1 MKIEQITAL
10 KDAGFTAEQ
19 IVALAP
25 ILTDEKKPNQYTDMT
40 ETYHKPDPEKK
51 PEQKK
56 EPEKKQEQ
64 KQEPEKKHE
73 PDKSPMEEMMS
84 AMQKQFQDMMKAVQG
99 AMINVSR
106 QTDTEMTAED
116 VAASILDPGRN
127 RGKK

>member
-25 ILTDEKKPNQYTDMT
+25 ILTEEPPKQ
-40 ETYHKPDPEKK
+40 EPEKK
-51 PEQKK
+51 PEQK
-56 EPEKKQEQ
+56 
-64 KQEPEKKHE
+64 QEPE
-73 PDKSPMEEMMS
+73 KSPMEEMMS
-84 AMQKQFQDMMKAVQG
+84 AMQKQFEDMMKAVQG
-99 AMINVSR
+99 AMINGSR
-106 QTDTEMTAED
+106 QDETEMTAAD

>member
-25 ILTDEKKPNQYTDMT
+25 ILTDEKQV
-40 ETYHKPDPEKK
+40 
-51 PEQKK
+51 Q
-56 EPEKKQEQ
+56 EPEKNPEPPKPEPPKPEQ
-64 KQEPEKKHE
+64 KQEPE
-73 PDKSPMEEMMS
+73 KSPMEEMMS

-106 QTDTEMTAED
+106 QDNTEMTAED

>member
-25 ILTDEKKPNQYTDMT
+25 ILTEESQ
-40 ETYHKPDPEKK
+40 K
-51 PEQKK
+51 PEPPK
-56 EPEKKQEQ
+56 PEAPK
-64 KQEPEKKHE
+64 PEAPKPEAPK
-73 PDKSPMEEMMS
+73 PDKSPMDEMMS

-106 QTDTEMTAED
+106 QEDTEMTAAD

>member
-1 MKIEQITAL
+1 MKIDQITAL

-25 ILTDEKKPNQYTDMT
+25 ILTEDPQKQDPPKP
-40 ETYHKPDPEKK
+40 
-51 PEQKK
+51 
-56 EPEKKQEQ
+56 EQ
-64 KQEPEKKHE
+64 KQEPE
-73 PDKSPMEEMMS
+73 KSPMEEMMS
-84 AMQKQFQDMMKAVQG
+84 VIQKQFQDMMKAVQG

-106 QTDTEMTAED
+106 QEDTEMTAAD

>member
-25 ILTDEKKPNQYTDMT
+25 SLTE
-40 ETYHKPDPEKK
+40 ETPK
-51 PEQKK
+51 PEPPKP
-56 EPEKKQEQ
+56 EPPKPEPP
-64 KQEPEKKHE
+64 KQEPK
-73 PDKSPMEEMMS
+73 KSPMEEMMS

-99 AMINVSR
+99 AMINGSR
-106 QTDTEMTAED
+106 QDDTEMTAAD

>member
-25 ILTDEKKPNQYTDMT
+25 ILTE
-40 ETYHKPDPEKK
+40 ETPK
-51 PEQKK
+51 PEPPKP
-56 EPEKKQEQ
+56 EPPKP
-64 KQEPEKKHE
+64 EPPKPE
-73 PDKSPMEEMMS
+73 KSPMEEMMS
-84 AMQKQFQDMMKAVQG
+84 TMQKQFEDMVKAVQG
-99 AMINVSR
+99 AMINGSR
-106 QTDTEMTAED
+106 QAETEMTAAD

>member
-25 ILTDEKKPNQYTDMT
+25 ILTEEKPVQ
-40 ETYHKPDPEKK
+40 EPEKK
-51 PEQKK
+51 PEQK
-56 EPEKKQEQ
+56 PE
-64 KQEPEKKHE
+64 
-73 PDKSPMEEMMS
+73 KSPMEEMMS
-84 AMQKQFQDMMKAVQG
+84 SMKKQFEDMMKAVQG
-99 AMINVSR
+99 AMINGSR
-106 QTDTEMTAED
+106 QEDTEMTAAD

>member
-25 ILTDEKKPNQYTDMT
+25 ILTEEST
-40 ETYHKPDPEKK
+40 K
-51 PEQKK
+51 PEPPKP
-56 EPEKKQEQ
+56 EPPKQEAPKQ
-64 KQEPEKKHE
+64 DPPKQEPEK
-73 PDKSPMEEMMS
+73 SSMEDMMS
-84 AMQKQFQDMMKAVQG
+84 AIQKQFEDMMKAVQG

-106 QTDTEMTAED
+106 QEDTEMTAAD

>member
-25 ILTDEKKPNQYTDMT
+25 ILTDEKPVR
-40 ETYHKPDPEKK
+40 EPEKK
-51 PEQKK
+51 PEQEPEKP
-56 EPEKKQEQ
+56 EPEKKPEQ
-64 KQEPEKKHE
+64 
-73 PDKSPMEEMMS
+73 KSPMEEMMS
-84 AMQKQFQDMMKAVQG
+84 AMQKQIEDMMKAVQG

-106 QTDTEMTAED
+106 QTETEMTAED

>member
-25 ILTDEKKPNQYTDMT
+25 ILAE
-40 ETYHKPDPEKK
+40 DPPKQDPPKQDPPKQDPPK
-51 PEQKK
+51 PEQKR
-56 EPEKKQEQ
+56 EPE
-64 KQEPEKKHE
+64 
-73 PDKSPMEEMMS
+73 KSPMEEMMS
-84 AMQKQFQDMMKAVQG
+84 AMQKQFEDMVKAVQG
-99 AMINVSR
+99 VMINGSR
-106 QTDTEMTAED
+106 QTETEMTAAD

>member
-25 ILTDEKKPNQYTDMT
+25 ILTEETPKQDTPKQEAPKP
-40 ETYHKPDPEKK
+40 ETPK
-51 PEQKK
+51 PEQKQDPPK
-56 EPEKKQEQ
+56 PE
-64 KQEPEKKHE
+64 
-73 PDKSPMEEMMS
+73 KSPMEEMMS
-84 AMQKQFQDMMKAVQG
+84 TMQKQFEDMMKGVQG

-106 QTDTEMTAED
+106 QEDTEMTAED

>member
-25 ILTDEKKPNQYTDMT
+25 ILTEEKQVQ
-40 ETYHKPDPEKK
+40 EPEKK
-51 PEQKK
+51 PEQKQEP
-56 EPEKKQEQ
+56 EPEKKPEQ
-64 KQEPEKKHE
+64 KQEPV
-73 PDKSPMEEMMS
+73 KSPMEEMMS
-84 AMQKQFQDMMKAVQG
+84 TMKKQFEDMMKAVQG
-99 AMINVSR
+99 AMINGSR

>member
-25 ILTDEKKPNQYTDMT
+25 ILTDEVPKP
-40 ETYHKPDPEKK
+40 EPPKPEPPK
-51 PEQKK
+51 PEQKP
-56 EPEKKQEQ
+56 EPPKQEQ
-64 KQEPEKKHE
+64 KQEPEKYTM
-73 PDKSPMEEMMS
+73 DEMMS
-84 AMQKQFQDMMKAVQG
+84 TMKKQFEDMMKAVQG
-99 AMINVSR
+99 AMINGSR
-106 QTDTEMTAED
+106 QDNTEMTAAD

>member
-25 ILTDEKKPNQYTDMT
+25 ILTDVAPKP
-40 ETYHKPDPEKK
+40 KPPK
-51 PEQKK
+51 PEPPKP
-56 EPEKKQEQ
+56 EPPKP
-64 KQEPEKKHE
+64 EPPKPE
-73 PDKSPMEEMMS
+73 KSPMEEMMT
-84 AMQKQFQDMMKAVQG
+84 AMQKQFEDMVKAVQG
-99 AMINVSR
+99 AMINGS
-106 QTDTEMTAED
+106 QQAETEMTAAD

>member
-25 ILTDEKKPNQYTDMT
+25 ILTEEKQVQ
-40 ETYHKPDPEKK
+40 EPEKK
-51 PEQKK
+51 P
-56 EPEKKQEQ
+56 EQ
-64 KQEPEKKHE
+64 KQEPEKKPEQKQE
-73 PDKSPMEEMMS
+73 PEKSPMEEMMS
-84 AMQKQFQDMMKAVQG
+84 AMQKQFEDMMKAVQG
-99 AMINVSR
+99 AMINGSR
-106 QTDTEMTAED
+106 QTDTEMTAAD

>member
-25 ILTDEKKPNQYTDMT
+25 ILTEEP
-40 ETYHKPDPEKK
+40 PK
-51 PEQKK
+51 PEPPKPEPPK
-56 EPEKKQEQ
+56 PEPPKPEPE
-64 KQEPEKKHE
+64 
-73 PDKSPMEEMMS
+73 KSPMEEMMS
-84 AMQKQFQDMMKAVQG
+84 TIQKQFQDMMKAVQG

-106 QTDTEMTAED
+106 QEDTEMTAED

>member
-25 ILTDEKKPNQYTDMT
+25 ILTEEKQV
-40 ETYHKPDPEKK
+40 
-51 PEQKK
+51 Q

-64 KQEPEKKHE
+64 KQE
-73 PDKSPMEEMMS
+73 KSPMEEMMS
-84 AMQKQFQDMMKAVQG
+84 SMQKQFEDMMKAVQG
-99 AMINVSR
+99 AMINGSR

>member
-64 KQEPEKKHE
+64 KQEPEK
-73 PDKSPMEEMMS
+73 SPMEEMMS
-84 AMQKQFQDMMKAVQG
+84 TMQKQFEDMMKAVQG
-99 AMINVSR
+99 AMINGSR
-106 QTDTEMTAED
+106 QEDTEMTAAD

>member
-25 ILTDEKKPNQYTDMT
+25 ILTEEPPKQ
-40 ETYHKPDPEKK
+40 DPPK
-51 PEQKK
+51 PEPPKPEPQK
-56 EPEKKQEQ
+56 PE
-64 KQEPEKKHE
+64 
-73 PDKSPMEEMMS
+73 KSPMEEMMYTI
-84 AMQKQFQDMMKAVQG
+84 QKQFEDMMKAVQG

-106 QTDTEMTAED
+106 QDDTEMTAAD

>member
-25 ILTDEKKPNQYTDMT
+25 ILTEEP
-40 ETYHKPDPEKK
+40 PK
-51 PEQKK
+51 PE
-56 EPEKKQEQ
+56 PP
-64 KQEPEKKHE
+64 KQEPE
-73 PDKSPMEEMMS
+73 KSPMEEMMS
-84 AMQKQFQDMMKAVQG
+84 AMQKQFEDMVKAVQG
-99 AMINVSR
+99 VMINGSR
-106 QTDTEMTAED
+106 QAETEMTAAD

>member
-25 ILTDEKKPNQYTDMT
+25 ILTEESP
-40 ETYHKPDPEKK
+40 K
-51 PEQKK
+51 PEDQKP
-56 EPEKKQEQ
+56 EPPKPEPP
-64 KQEPEKKHE
+64 KQEPEK
-73 PDKSPMEEMMS
+73 SPMDEMMS
-84 AMQKQFQDMMKAVQG
+84 NMQKQFEDMMKAVQG

-106 QTDTEMTAED
+106 QEDTEMTAAD

>member
-25 ILTDEKKPNQYTDMT
+25 ILTEEPPKQ
-40 ETYHKPDPEKK
+40 DP
-51 PEQKK
+51 P
-56 EPEKKQEQ
+56 KQEIPKQ
-64 KQEPEKKHE
+64 DPPKQDPPKQDPPKQEI
-73 PDKSPMEEMMS
+73 DKSHMEEMMS
-84 AMQKQFQDMMKAVQG
+84 TMQKQFQDMMKAVQG

-106 QTDTEMTAED
+106 QEDTEMTAAD

>member
-25 ILTDEKKPNQYTDMT
+25 ILTEEP
-40 ETYHKPDPEKK
+40 PK
-51 PEQKK
+51 PEPPKP
-56 EPEKKQEQ
+56 EPPKPEPPKPEPQ
-64 KQEPEKKHE
+64 KQEPE
-73 PDKSPMEEMMS
+73 KSPMEEMMV
-84 AMQKQFQDMMKAVQG
+84 AMQKQFEDMVKAVQG
-99 AMINVSR
+99 AMINGSR
-106 QTDTEMTAED
+106 QAETEMTAAD

>member
-25 ILTDEKKPNQYTDMT
+25 ILTE
-40 ETYHKPDPEKK
+40 ETPK
-51 PEQKK
+51 PETPKP
-56 EPEKKQEQ
+56 EPPKQDPP
-64 KQEPEKKHE
+64 KQEPE
-73 PDKSPMEEMMS
+73 KSPMEEMMS

-106 QTDTEMTAED
+106 QDNTEMTAED

>member
-25 ILTDEKKPNQYTDMT
+25 ILTE
-40 ETYHKPDPEKK
+40 
-51 PEQKK
+51 
-56 EPEKKQEQ
+56 EPPKQEPQKQEPQKQEPQ
-64 KQEPEKKHE
+64 KQEPE
-73 PDKSPMEEMMS
+73 KSPMEEMMS

-99 AMINVSR
+99 AMINGSR
-106 QTDTEMTAED
+106 QDETEMTAAD

>member
-25 ILTDEKKPNQYTDMT
+25 ILTEEP
-40 ETYHKPDPEKK
+40 PK
-51 PEQKK
+51 PEPPKPEPPK
-56 EPEKKQEQ
+56 PEPPKPEPE
-64 KQEPEKKHE
+64 
-73 PDKSPMEEMMS
+73 KSPMEEMMV
-84 AMQKQFQDMMKAVQG
+84 AMHKQFEDMLKAVQG
-99 AMINVSR
+99 AMINGSR
-106 QTDTEMTAED
+106 QAETEMTAAD

>member
-25 ILTDEKKPNQYTDMT
+25 ILTE
-40 ETYHKPDPEKK
+40 ETPK
-51 PEQKK
+51 PEPPKP
-56 EPEKKQEQ
+56 EPPKP
-64 KQEPEKKHE
+64 EPPKPE
-73 PDKSPMEEMMS
+73 PPKPEKSPMEEMMS
-84 AMQKQFQDMMKAVQG
+84 TMQKQFEDMVKAVQG
-99 AMINVSR
+99 AMINGSR
-106 QTDTEMTAED
+106 QAETEMTAAD

>member
-25 ILTDEKKPNQYTDMT
+25 ILTE
-40 ETYHKPDPEKK
+40 
-51 PEQKK
+51 
-56 EPEKKQEQ
+56 EPQ
-64 KQEPEKKHE
+64 KQEPPKQE
-73 PDKSPMEEMMS
+73 PPKQEPPKQEPPKQEKSPMDEMMS
-84 AMQKQFQDMMKAVQG
+84 TMQKQFEDMMKAVQG

-106 QTDTEMTAED
+106 KTDTEMTAED

>member
-25 ILTDEKKPNQYTDMT
+25 ILTEETPKPEPPKQ
-40 ETYHKPDPEKK
+40 KPPKPEPPKPEPPK
-51 PEQKK
+51 PEQKQG
-56 EPEKKQEQ
+56 PE
-64 KQEPEKKHE
+64 
-73 PDKSPMEEMMS
+73 KSPMEEMMS
-84 AMQKQFQDMMKAVQG
+84 AMQKQFEDMMKAVQG
-99 AMINVSR
+99 AMINGSR
-106 QTDTEMTAED
+106 QTETEMTAAD

>member
-25 ILTDEKKPNQYTDMT
+25 ILTDDKPVQEPEKK
-40 ETYHKPDPEKK
+40 PEKK
-51 PEQKK
+51 PEQKP
-56 EPEKKQEQ
+56 EPPK
-64 KQEPEKKHE
+64 PE
-73 PDKSPMEEMMS
+73 KSPMEEMMS
-84 AMQKQFQDMMKAVQG
+84 AMQKQFEDMVKAVQG
-99 AMINVSR
+99 AMINGSR
-106 QTDTEMTAED
+106 QADTEMTAAD

>member
-25 ILTDEKKPNQYTDMT
+25 ILSDETP
-40 ETYHKPDPEKK
+40 K
-51 PEQKK
+51 PEPPKP
-56 EPEKKQEQ
+56 EPP
-64 KQEPEKKHE
+64 KQEPE
-73 PDKSPMEEMMS
+73 KSPMEEMMV
-84 AMQKQFQDMMKAVQG
+84 AMQKQFEDMVKAVQG
-99 AMINVSR
+99 AMINGSR
-106 QTDTEMTAED
+106 QAETEMTAAD

>member
-25 ILTDEKKPNQYTDMT
+25 ILTDETPKQEALKQ
-40 ETYHKPDPEKK
+40 DPPKQ
-51 PEQKK
+51 EQKQ

-64 KQEPEKKHE
+64 KQEPEK
-73 PDKSPMEEMMS
+73 SPMEEMMS
-84 AMQKQFQDMMKAVQG
+84 TMQKQFEDMMKAVQG

-106 QTDTEMTAED
+106 QTDTEMTAAD

>member
-25 ILTDEKKPNQYTDMT
+25 ILTEEPPKQ
-40 ETYHKPDPEKK
+40 DP
-51 PEQKK
+51 P
-56 EPEKKQEQ
+56 KQEI
-64 KQEPEKKHE
+64 
-73 PDKSPMEEMMS
+73 DKSHMEEMMS
-84 AMQKQFQDMMKAVQG
+84 TMQKQFQDMMKAVQG

-106 QTDTEMTAED
+106 QEDTEMTAAD

>member
-25 ILTDEKKPNQYTDMT
+25 ILTEEKPVQ
-40 ETYHKPDPEKK
+40 E
-51 PEQKK
+51 PEQ
-56 EPEKKQEQ
+56 KQEQ
-64 KQEPEKKHE
+64 KQKQEPE
-73 PDKSPMEEMMS
+73 KSPMEEMMS
-84 AMQKQFQDMMKAVQG
+84 SMQKQFEDMMKAVQG
-99 AMINVSR
+99 AMINGSR
-106 QTDTEMTAED
+106 QEYTEMTAED